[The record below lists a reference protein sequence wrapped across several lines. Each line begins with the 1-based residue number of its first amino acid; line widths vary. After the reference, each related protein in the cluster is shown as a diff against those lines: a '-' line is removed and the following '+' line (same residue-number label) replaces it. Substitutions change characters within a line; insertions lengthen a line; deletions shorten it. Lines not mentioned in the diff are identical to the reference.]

1 MDVRVRFAP
10 SPTGYLHIGSA
21 RTALFNYLYARH
33 VGGKFLLR
41 IEDTDLARSTEES
54 TRSILDGLAWL
65 ELRHDEEIVFQSD
78 NAEKHRETARKLLA
92 EGKAYRDFTPKEAPS
107 DANVKDAIKE
117 RARASQGEKNMRD
130 NPYRDLSTAESDR
143 RAAAGEPFAIRLK
156 VPDVRTGSKS
166 DWASPS
172 GKTVFEDA
180 VYGLQ
185 ERDYAETEDLV
196 LLRSDGHPLYN
207 LAVVCDDIE
216 MRITHVIRGQDHL
229 TNTHKQILIYEA
241 LGVKQ
246 PVFAH
251 LPLIMAPNKGK
262 LSKRKHGE
270 VVSMTTYRDA
280 GFLAAAFRNFL
291 ALLGW
296 SAGEEREIYSLAEL
310 IEKFSL
316 EGIHRSNA
324 VFNFNETDPRRWT
337 DDKAQWMNAEY
348 IRTMPLGQL
357 LPFVKSELKANKL
370 WREEYAPDGRALTTS
385 ISSTSAQGFEAAT
398 EISDRP
404 ESIAID
410 RPRHGSYDWFVN
422 TVDLIRTRFF
432 TLKDFSTQGRA
443 YFSEDYDLDPAAI
456 AKNLTKFPELREWLP
471 DLADRFEAELGE
483 HKAET
488 RPVGSVQSDCG
499 FEILDSGFES
509 KGETR
514 SKTPNAPPLTDACC
528 SDRFFEAN
536 IEAVVKAFAEEKGTK
551 LGVIMNG
558 ARTLL
563 TGVAV
568 GPSMLSVFETIGLE
582 RTLRRLRSQVA
593 WNG

>member
-1 MDVRVRFAP
+1 MTVRVRFAP

-65 ELRHDEEIVFQSD
+65 ELGHDEEIVFQSN
-78 NAEKHRETARKLLA
+78 NADKHRATALKLLD

-107 DANVKDAIKE
+107 DANVKDTIKD
-117 RARASQGEKNMRD
+117 RARAAQGEKNMRD
-130 NPYRDLSTAESDR
+130 NPYRDLSRDESDA
-143 RAAAGEPFAIRLK
+143 RAANDEPFAIRLK
-156 VPDVRTGSKS
+156 VAET
-166 DWASPS
+166 
-172 GKTVFEDA
+172 GKTSFEDA

-185 ERDYAETEDLV
+185 ERDYKETEDLV

-229 TNTHKQILIYEA
+229 TNTHKQVLIYEA
-241 LGVKQ
+241 MGIT
-246 PVFAH
+246 PPTFAH
-251 LPLIMAPNKGK
+251 LPLILAPNKGK

-296 SAGEEREIYSLAEL
+296 SAGEEKEIYSLTEL

-324 VFNFNETDPRRWT
+324 VFNFHESDPRHWT
-337 DDKAQWMNAEY
+337 DDKAIWMNAEY
-348 IRTMPLGQL
+348 IRTMPLADL
-357 LPFVKSELKANKL
+357 LPFVKVEMKTAKL
-370 WREEYAPDGRALTTS
+370 WREEYEPEGRALSET
-385 ISSTSAQGFEAAT
+385 ISSIADAG
-398 EISDRP
+398 SDERP
-404 ESIAID
+404 SSVTVDVPE
-410 RPRHGSYDWFVN
+410 HGSYDWFVR
-422 TVDLIRTRFF
+422 TIDLIRARFF
-432 TLKDFSTQGRA
+432 TLKDFSSQGRA
-443 YFSEDYDLDPAAI
+443 YFSEDYDFDPAAI
-456 AKNLTKFPELREWLP
+456 EKNLNKFPDLKTWLP
-471 DLADRFEAELGE
+471 ELAERFETEFADAGVSSP
-483 HKAET
+483 H
-488 RPVGSVQSDCG
+488 V
-499 FEILDSGFES
+499 S
-509 KGETR
+509 KGSLAFTE
-514 SKTPNAPPLTDACC
+514 
-528 SDRFFEAN
+528 EN
-536 IEAVVKAFAEEKGTK
+536 IESVVKAFTEEKGTK

-558 ARTLL
+558 ARTQL

-568 GPSMLSVFETIGLE
+568 GPSMLSVFETIGKE
-582 RTLRRLRSQVA
+582 KSIMRLRSQVA
-593 WNG
+593 WN

>member
-1 MDVRVRFAP
+1 MMTTRVRFAP

-33 VGGKFLLR
+33 TGGKFLLR

-65 ELRHDEEIVFQSD
+65 GFAPDEEIVFQSD
-78 NAEKHRETARKLLA
+78 NADKHRAAAFRLL
-92 EGKAYRDFTPKEAPS
+92 EQGKAYRDFTPKEAAS
-107 DANVKDAIKE
+107 DANVKDAIRE
-117 RARASQGEKNMRD
+117 RARAQGADKNMRA
-130 NPYRDLSTAESDR
+130 NPYRDLPKEESDH

-156 VPDVRTGSKS
+156 VPET
-166 DWASPS
+166 
-172 GKTVFEDA
+172 GKTSFEDK

-185 ERDYAETEDLV
+185 ERDHAEIEDLV

-241 LGVKQ
+241 LGVT
-246 PVFAH
+246 PPTFAH
-251 LPLIMAPNKGK
+251 LPLILAPNKGK

-280 GFLAAAFRNFL
+280 GFVPAAFRNFL

-296 SAGEEREIYSLAEL
+296 SAGEEREIYSMEEL

-316 EGIHRSNA
+316 EGINRSNA
-324 VFNFNETDPRRWT
+324 IFNFREGDPKHWT
-337 DDKAQWMNAEY
+337 DDKAIWMNAEY
-348 IRTMPLGQL
+348 IRTMPLAEL
-357 LPFVKSELKANKL
+357 LPLVKAELKANKL
-370 WREEYAPDGRALTTS
+370 WREEYED
-385 ISSTSAQGFEAAT
+385 E
-398 EISDRP
+398 DRVWY
-404 ESIAID
+404 ERTI
-410 RPRHGSYDWFVN
+410 
-422 TVDLIRTRFF
+422 DLIRARFF

-443 YFSEDYDLDPAAI
+443 YFSEDFDFDPAAV

-471 DLADRFEAELGE
+471 ELADRFEAEFDGTQAAGLPNHDGTQ
-483 HKAET
+483 A
-488 RPVGSVQSDCG
+488 
-499 FEILDSGFES
+499 DSLQYSE
-509 KGETR
+509 E
-514 SKTPNAPPLTDACC
+514 
-528 SDRFFEAN
+528 N

-568 GPSMLSVFETIGLE
+568 GPSMLSVFEVLGLE
-582 RTLRRLRSQVA
+582 RTCRRLRSQVA
-593 WNG
+593 WNTDVEARA